1 MLGILSELKN
11 KPADDTVT
19 IPYTSERI
27 CMHRDKH
34 HCVICFG
41 SNVYGRLGITE
52 QQHQQ
57 DPLQLVTI
65 PRLIGTNL
73 KVQHLA
79 CGAAHILCCI
89 NGDCYSWG
97 KCHFGQLGHGNE
109 WMNCFSPTKI
119 PHENYIRKNEHENMC
134 GFHSSKQQVYIQ
146 SVSCGES
153 HSMVIT
159 SDGELY
165 SFGCGF
171 NGCLGHGTEK
181 HEVYPRLVSKLLLQ
195 NDDRND
201 KNDKNDKNNNHDGVG
216 VKVKQ
221 VAGGKAHTIIL
232 TTNDMIYTCG
242 KNQCG
247 QLGLGDGCIG
257 RSHLYPTLI
266 PINTFSIGGD
276 KKEPDK
282 EDEVPL
288 SVG

>member
-1 MLGILSELKN
+1 MAMLGILSELKN

-109 WMNCFSPTKI
+109 WMNCFSLQMV
-119 PHENYIRKNEHENMC
+119 NYIVLVVVLMAVLVMEQKNMKFIRDLFLNSYFKTMI
-134 GFHSSKQQVYIQ
+134 GMIRMIRMIRIIIM
-146 SVSCGES
+146 
-153 HSMVIT
+153 MV
-159 SDGELY
+159 
-165 SFGCGF
+165 
-171 NGCLGHGTEK
+171 
-181 HEVYPRLVSKLLLQ
+181 LV
-195 NDDRND
+195 
-201 KNDKNDKNNNHDGVG
+201 
-216 VKVKQ
+216 
-221 VAGGKAHTIIL
+221 
-232 TTNDMIYTCG
+232 
-242 KNQCG
+242 
-247 QLGLGDGCIG
+247 
-257 RSHLYPTLI
+257 
-266 PINTFSIGGD
+266 
-276 KKEPDK
+276 
-282 EDEVPL
+282 
-288 SVG
+288 